1 MIKVFVA
8 HDPLEAHF
16 VKSLLELEGIAAE
29 VQGESLFGLRPGVG
43 IASDTLPSVW
53 IVEDLRVDKSRQVIA
68 DYERQ
73 KRDALPDSD

>member
-1 MIKVFVA
+1 MIKVFIA

-16 VKSLLELEGIAAE
+16 VRGLLKREGIAAE
-29 VQGESLFGLRPGVG
+29 VQGESLFGLRPEIG

-53 IVEDLRVDKSRQVIA
+53 IIKDAQAEKARELVA

-73 KRDALPDSD
+73 KTEDSE